1 MTLWQPGRSLAE
13 VEEDVIRAALR
24 FYQNNKV
31 HTARALG
38 ICYKTLN
45 NKLEQ
50 YNGTTKIP
58 DSGGSPEPV
67 HQNTQE
73 RTVPM
78 PERETVQGLPSA
90 PATQSGPRIGA
101 KKR

>member
-1 MTLWQPGRSLAE
+1 MTLWQPGRTLEE
-13 VEEDVIRAALR
+13 VEKDVIVAALR

-45 NKLEQ
+45 NKLEV

-58 DSGGSPEPV
+58 GPDGPLEPTDQDTSIKPMPV
-67 HQNTQE
+67 QE
-73 RTVPM
+73 RQ
-78 PERETVQGLPSA
+78 EVQGLPLA
-90 PATQSGPRIGA
+90 PSTQESPRVGA